1 MSIQVQKGIR
11 NVGYVTTR
19 AQRELESP
27 KDWTTRARG
36 MKMRVVGTRYV
47 MKVARPKACAP
58 GNFRR
63 ASAYP
68 AMMPKAMEMNAVRKE
83 TKKLLNIHRR
93 ISVLAKRSRNWSS
106 VGCA

>member
-1 MSIQVQKGIR
+1 MSIQVQNGIR
-11 NVGYVTTR
+11 NVGYVTTSD
-19 AQRELESP
+19 QMELDRP

-36 MKMRVVGTRYV
+36 MKMSVVGTRYV
-47 MKVARPKACAP
+47 TNVASPKAWAP

-68 AMMPKAMEMNAVRKE
+68 AMMPKAMEMNAVRNE

-93 ISVLAKRSRNWSS
+93 ISVLAKRSRN
-106 VGCA
+106 